1 MGGELNFIK
10 DNDALLY
17 NSDHSAASTN
27 WKALLSDGTF
37 ATVGA
42 DGSYKYD
49 YTTAPNGGGTS
60 GMQIVTSFEHRQT
73 EGNSYMESAFSSI
86 GFGAG
91 VAENMYLKMLLKA
104 KLKKTVP
111 GTCWSRNQEGMER
124 FPICRGGWSDS
135 SYAGPAYAGGD
146 WVGRSDTYGYI
157 GFALGSYE

>member
-17 NSDHSAASTN
+17 SSDHSPSSSN

-37 ATVGA
+37 ANVGA
-42 DGSYKYD
+42 EGSYKYD
-49 YTTAPNGGGTS
+49 YTTTPSGGWTS
-60 GMQIVTSFEHRQT
+60 GMQIVTSFINRQT
-73 EGNSYMESAFSSI
+73 EGNSYMASAFSSI
-86 GFGAG
+86 GFGEG

-111 GTCWSRNQEGMER
+111 GMCYSKNQEGLER
-124 FPICRGGWSDS
+124 FPSCRGDWGVA
-135 SYAGPAYAGGD
+135 SYAGPACAHGIWY
-146 WVGRSDTYGYI
+146 GRSDAGGSI